1 MEDMRAGALF
11 SGRVGQLFDALLGAI
26 GLQREAIYF
35 CSLASTRPPGG
46 MFDDVSMDR
55 LSRIMRR
62 HIALA
67 EPKAVLLLGDKTIRI
82 LGTADTPQARQKLH
96 VLNHDNGTVRAIA
109 TFHPRFLMRSEEHTS
124 ELQSLMRISYAVFC

>member
-1 MEDMRAGALF
+1 MRISDWSSDVCSSDL
-11 SGRVGQLFDALLGAI
+11 AI

-82 LGTADTPQARQKLH
+82 LGTAATTKPRQKLH
-96 VLNHDNGTVRAIA
+96 VLNSDIGPVR
-109 TFHPRFLMRSEEHTS
+109 S
-124 ELQSLMRISYAVFC
+124 

>member
-1 MEDMRAGALF
+1 MRI
-11 SGRVGQLFDALLGAI
+11 SDWSSDV
-26 GLQREAIYF
+26 
-35 CSLASTRPPGG
+35 CSSDLG

-67 EPKAVLLLGDKTIRI
+67 EPKAVLLLSDKTIRI

-96 VLNHDNGTVRAIA
+96 VLNHDNGTVRA
-109 TFHPRFLMRSEEHTS
+109 RSEERRVGKECVSTCRS
-124 ELQSLMRISYAVFC
+124 RWVLYN